1 MNMRVSNY
9 SRFSGA
15 VQSLQ
20 ERQVDLSKAQTQLTT
35 GKRISA
41 PSDDPTGAARVERAY
56 TQQQRIASE
65 QRSVGLSRASV
76 AQVESA
82 LAQVG
87 DTLLQAREQVA
98 AGGNGSYSGSERKAL
113 ASHLKQL
120 RAELLAVA
128 NQPDGAGGYLF
139 GGQGTNSLPFLD
151 GPTGVAFAG
160 TGGTGQLS
168 ASEQMPT
175 SVDGGALWLSIRSG
189 NGVFETDGAR
199 DATTGKYT
207 NLGSGYIA
215 EGGIADPSALT
226 GGSYDITFSV
236 AAGVTTYT
244 VAPSGQTGTYSSGAT
259 ITVDG
264 MALKFAG
271 APADGDVFTVRPS
284 TVDMNPFKALDRAIA
299 VLDDPTA
306 NAGAVA
312 QAVSN
317 GVRDLDHAITNFQG
331 ARSVA
336 GATLTRLDSI
346 DSRNQDRDL
355 WAKSVQS
362 EVEDLDMVQAISDF
376 QNKQTSYQA
385 ALQSYTMVQRMSLF
399 DYLK

>member
-20 ERQVDLSKAQTQLTT
+20 DRQSELSKAQMQLTS
-35 GKRISA
+35 GKRIST

-56 TQQQRIASE
+56 TQQQRIVAE

-76 AQVESA
+76 SQIESS
-82 LAQVG
+82 LGQVG
-87 DTLLQAREQVA
+87 DMLQQARESVA
-98 AGGNGSYSGSERKAL
+98 AAGNGSYSAAERHAL
-113 ASHLKQL
+113 ASHLKQI
-120 RAELLAVA
+120 RSELMSVA

-139 GGQGTNSLPFLD
+139 GGQGANSLPFLD
-151 GPTGVAFAG
+151 QTTGVQFAG
-160 TGGTGQLS
+160 TGGVGQLS
-168 ASEQMPT
+168 STEEMPT
-175 SVDGGALWLSIRSG
+175 SVDGKALWLSINSG

-215 EGGIADPSALT
+215 EGGVVDPSALT
-226 GGSYDITFSV
+226 GGTYDITFSV
-236 AAGVTTYT
+236 AGGVTSYS
-244 VAPSGQTGTYSSGAT
+244 VAPSGQSGTYTSGQT

-264 MALKFAG
+264 MALKFG
-271 APADGDVFTVRPS
+271 GQPADGDMFTVKPATS
-284 TVDMNPFKALDRAIA
+284 TLDPFEALDKAIA
-299 VLDDPTA
+299 VLDDPSA
-306 NAGAVA
+306 NSGAVG

-317 GVRDLDHAITNFQG
+317 GVRDLDQAITHFQG

-346 DSRNQDRDL
+346 DTRNQDRDL

-362 EVEDLDMVQAISDF
+362 DVEDLDMVQAISDF

-385 ALQSYTMVQRMSLF
+385 ALQSYSMVQRMSLF